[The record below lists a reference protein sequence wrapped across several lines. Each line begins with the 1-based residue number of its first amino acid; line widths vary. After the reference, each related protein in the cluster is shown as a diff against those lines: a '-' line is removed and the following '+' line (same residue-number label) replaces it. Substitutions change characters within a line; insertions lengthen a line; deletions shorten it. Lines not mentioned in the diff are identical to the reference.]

1 MMIKLIIKYFWIHIT
16 KKMKKLLF
24 ISFFL
29 IQSVVFGQDLKLKF
43 NHFAVLVQD
52 LETSVNFY
60 QDILLLDEITDQTGL
75 DHIRWFSMGN
85 SELHIIQDKNKIT
98 HHQGV
103 HFALEVNNLD
113 AFREHLKGKNIDY
126 INWFGKQNTTNNRP
140 DGVRQIYL
148 QDPDGYWIEINGK

>member
-1 MMIKLIIKYFWIHIT
+1 
-16 KKMKKLLF
+16 MKHLLF
-24 ISFFL
+24 ITFL
-29 IQSVVFGQDLKLKF
+29 LSLSLSFGQDLNLKF
-43 NHFAVLVQD
+43 DHFAVLVND
-52 LETSVNFY
+52 LDTSATFY
-60 QDILLLDEITDQTGL
+60 QDILLLPEIEDKTAL

-85 SELHIIQDKNKIT
+85 SELHVIQDKNKIT

-113 AFREHLKGKNIDY
+113 AFREHLKAKNISY
-126 INWFGKQNTTNNRP
+126 INWFGKPNITNSRP